1 MVIYITFSYIS
12 IAKKKKRGLNNA
24 LAYVNSF
31 TDESILMQDF
41 LFVPDSDVFV
51 KQLYLEAWK

>member
-1 MVIYITFSYIS
+1 MVIYITFSYIF
-12 IAKKKKRGLNNA
+12 IAKKKKRLNNA

-41 LFVPDSDVFV
+41 LFAPDSDVFV